1 MGKKVVVVANLKPR
15 KLRGLESNGM
25 IMFADDVKDGKET
38 LAFVSPEAEDGNPV
52 S

>member
-1 MGKKVVVVANLKPR
+1 MHDPR
-15 KLRGLESNGM
+15 S
-25 IMFADDVKDGKET
+25 DHVKYLKET